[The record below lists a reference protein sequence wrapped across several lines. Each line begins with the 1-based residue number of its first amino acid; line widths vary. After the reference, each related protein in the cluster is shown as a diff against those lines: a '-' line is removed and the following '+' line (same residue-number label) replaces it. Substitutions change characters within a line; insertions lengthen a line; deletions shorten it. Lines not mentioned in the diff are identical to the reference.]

1 MRKQAAGRL
10 PFYADH
16 RYLIGGPDMRMDP
29 RSALRQMQ
37 QKQEQM
43 LQELSQKTIEVT
55 VGGGAVRLVMNGQQ
69 EVQSIAIAPEV
80 VDPADVEMLQD
91 LLLAAFNEGVARSR
105 ALAEESVRSLLG
117 GLGLP
122 GLR

>member
-1 MRKQAAGRL
+1 MRV
-10 PFYADH
+10 
-16 RYLIGGPDMRMDP
+16 DP
-29 RSALRQMQ
+29 RSALRQVQ
-37 QKQEQM
+37 QKQEQL

-69 EVQSIAIAPEV
+69 EVQSITIAPEV

>member
-1 MRKQAAGRL
+1 MRL
-10 PFYADH
+10 
-16 RYLIGGPDMRMDP
+16 DP
-29 RSALRQMQ
+29 KALRQVQ

-43 LQELSQKTIEVT
+43 LQELASKTIEVT

-69 EVQSIAIAPEV
+69 EVQEIAIAPEV
-80 VDPADVEMLQD
+80 ASAEDLEMLQD
-91 LLLAAFNEGVARSR
+91 LLVAAFNQAVEQSR
-105 ALAEESVRSLLG
+105 AIAEERMRAMLG

>member
-1 MRKQAAGRL
+1 MRV
-10 PFYADH
+10 
-16 RYLIGGPDMRMDP
+16 DP
-29 RSALRQMQ
+29 RSALRQVQ

-43 LQELSQKTIEVT
+43 LQELSQKTVEVT

-69 EVQSIAIAPEV
+69 EVQSLQIAPEV

-91 LLLAAFNEGVARSR
+91 LLVAAFNEGVARTR
-105 ALAEESVRSLLG
+105 EMAEESVRSLLG